1 MLYSNK
7 YPRQLILVTLSIL
20 TVFLALSTAS
30 LSSANYT
37 TIETGQ
43 RACRF
48 ITDKLQKNYESFR
61 DISATFVQQTI
72 IPGDP
77 EPVRAS
83 GKVFFK
89 RPYLMRWDYETPE
102 RQLIVTS
109 GSKVYVYEIEAKQVN
124 VLSRKQFL
132 STKVSRAFFFGK
144 GDIQRD
150 FSVVGCTLT
159 EDGWVLELQPR
170 EPIPQLKTLLL
181 TIDKDR
187 FLVKKTE
194 IEDQMGSKTV
204 IAFRDIRINTNLRKK
219 LFSFKVPKGV
229 EVFNAN

>member
-1 MLYSNK
+1 MLYSYK
-7 YPRQLILVTLSIL
+7 YPGQCHLVTLAIL
-20 TVFLALSTAS
+20 TIVFGLGIAS
-30 LSSANYT
+30 FSSANDK
-37 TIETGQ
+37 TIETNQ

-48 ITDKLQKNYESFR
+48 ITDKLQKSYESFK

-83 GKVFFK
+83 GRVFFK

-150 FSVVGCTLT
+150 FKVIGCTLT

-170 EPIPQLKTLLL
+170 EPIPQLKTLRL

-204 IAFRDIRINTNLRKK
+204 IAFNDIRINANLGKK
-219 LFSFKVPKGV
+219 LFTFRIPKGV